1 MLTQI
6 SMSTSPITCYS
17 NRVMYSIELINY
29 NENQYKG
36 RD

>member
-1 MLTQI
+1 MHF
-6 SMSTSPITCYS
+6 SCYS
-17 NRVMYSIELINY
+17 NTNRVMYSIELINY

>member
-6 SMSTSPITCYS
+6 SVSTSP

-29 NENQYKG
+29 NEKQYKD
-36 RD
+36 RDK